1 MNKKYLSA
9 LVCGFGAAV
18 LTTIPGIESVAFCL
32 LVPIASIISIW
43 LYKKSHSELLKI
55 QTGTGVI
62 LGLFTGLFAAL
73 FASGFEII
81 LTYVT
86 RSNDLIFAM
95 PQTEDLIKEM
105 NLGPAAE
112 ESLKL
117 MREMVVEIQS
127 NGFSIL
133 YTVFITFSNLLTYS
147 IFGMLGGALGVA
159 IINKRNKPLN

>member
-1 MNKKYLSA
+1 MNNKQLSA

-18 LTTIPGIESVAFCL
+18 FTIIPGIESVACCL
-32 LVPIASIISIW
+32 LIPVASIISIW
-43 LYKKSHSELLKI
+43 LYKKSHSELSRI

-86 RSNDLIFAM
+86 RSNDLILAM
-95 PQTEDLIKEM
+95 PQTEDLIKGM

-117 MREMVVEIQS
+117 MRGMIDEIQS
-127 NGFSIL
+127 KGFSVL
-133 YTVFITFSNLLTYS
+133 YTVLITLSNLLTYS
-147 IFGMLGGALGVA
+147 IFGMLGGALGVT
-159 IINKRNKPLN
+159 IINKKNHPR